1 MHGLRHPYTRAL
13 YEPDGPGRVRVT
25 TREGKVGVYTGDGRW
40 LEGEKFDADPHMC
53 RWIAAPRAAHRLVSK
68 SSE

>member
-1 MHGLRHPYTRAL
+1 MQGLRHPYTRAL

-25 TREGKVGVYTGDGRW
+25 TRDGKVGVYARDGHW

-53 RWIAAPRAAHRLVSK
+53 SWITGPRAAHRLAGKASD
-68 SSE
+68 